1 MTETKDIVFDEKSGI
16 SIEEQKEILSRI
28 NGITDKNRISLS
40 HNIVDVKPGKNP
52 VVNAKKSG
60 SLFPLIVNLSALA
73 ILAVGGFLLVSF
85 NGKKDAQVR
94 TGNAVYDITER
105 ALIEEIRKDTSQKLA
120 SKEMEIA
127 SINSRLENVDAEL
140 ARLYSSNKE
149 LTAEQ
154 RAAQERLL
162 AMQNAYR
169 GDLAALQDERS
180 QILEDSRSREAKLRA
195 QLEERAREFAAAEQ
209 RTTGEL
215 DSAIAELNRLTNE
228 QERIAAIDAQL
239 SGALA
244 AAAGFIQ
251 NEQYDQAA
259 QTVENMRHLINS
271 VPLSTRSF
279 QSARGFYNQAINS
292 MEAAITQ
299 LRKNSGVDS
308 GKESWDLQL
317 ENDGLKNRIAEL
329 QKTISAFNSGS
340 SGQALRLSELE
351 TSVAS
356 LQSTASELQ
365 TDKTVLSQRVSDLQT
380 ANSDQE
386 REIMALRSQLAI
398 IRQAAQE

>member
-16 SIEEQKEILSRI
+16 SVEEQKEILSRI

-162 AMQNAYR
+162 TMQNAYR

-215 DSAIAELNRLTNE
+215 DSAIAELDRLTKE

-271 VPLSTRSF
+271 VPLYTRSF

-317 ENDGLKNRIAEL
+317 ENDKLKSDNTKL
-329 QKTISAFNSGS
+329 QNIINSNS
-340 SGQALRLSELE
+340 SEQVRRLNDLEASVDSLQTEKAALSQAVSKLE
-351 TSVAS
+351 TIN
-356 LQSTASELQ
+356 L
-365 TDKTVLSQRVSDLQT
+365 DLRT
-380 ANSDQE
+380 ANTEQESD
-386 REIMALRSQLAI
+386 IMALKSQLDI
-398 IRQAAQE
+398 IRKAVQE

>member
-16 SIEEQKEILSRI
+16 SVEEQKEILSRI

-162 AMQNAYR
+162 TMQNAYR

-180 QILEDSRSREAKLRA
+180 QILEDSRSREAKLRT

-215 DSAIAELNRLTNE
+215 DSAIAELDRLTKE

-271 VPLSTRSF
+271 VPLYTRSF

-317 ENDGLKNRIAEL
+317 ENDKLKSDNTKL
-329 QKTISAFNSGS
+329 QNIINSNS
-340 SGQALRLSELE
+340 SEQVRRLNDLEASVDSLQTEKAALSQAVSKLE
-351 TSVAS
+351 TIN
-356 LQSTASELQ
+356 L
-365 TDKTVLSQRVSDLQT
+365 DLRT
-380 ANSDQE
+380 ANTEQESD
-386 REIMALRSQLAI
+386 IMALKSQLDI
-398 IRQAAQE
+398 IRKAVQE